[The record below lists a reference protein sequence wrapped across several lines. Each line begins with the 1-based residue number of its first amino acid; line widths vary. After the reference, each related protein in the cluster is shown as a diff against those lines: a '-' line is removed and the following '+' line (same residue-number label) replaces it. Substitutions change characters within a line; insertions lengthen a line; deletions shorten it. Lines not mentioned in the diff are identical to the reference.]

1 MPLPDRVGSGLGYM
15 SKTNLKV
22 KIIAY
27 VQDTI
32 KTLRSEHHT
41 TGIERPWCVE
51 RLPSQSSKMVVS
63 TVNVGEPNRTISRT
77 FSVSFGLSL

>member
-1 MPLPDRVGSGLGYM
+1 M

-22 KIIAY
+22 KVIAY

-32 KTLRSEHHT
+32 KTLRSDHHT
-41 TGIERPWCVE
+41 TGIEGPWCVE

-63 TVNVGEPNRTISRT
+63 TVNVGGPKWIVGGTI
-77 FSVSFGLSL
+77 FEMWLGAL